1 MDWREQNGIELVKLE
16 FEFWSPDPHIVVQA
30 TKKPRRPLSHPPTW
44 GIYHFCLQPANLY
57 PRQGRTGSLAPVGVQ
72 GRRSQSLA
80 SGLEGRELKSESST
94 RAALGHEEQLVN
106 HRWRDR
112 P

>member
-1 MDWREQNGIELVKLE
+1 MDWRERNEIELVKLE
-16 FEFWSPDPHIVVQA
+16 FEFWSPDSHIVVQE

-80 SGLEGRELKSESST
+80 SGLEDRELKSASST
-94 RAALGHEEQLVN
+94 RATLGREEQLVN